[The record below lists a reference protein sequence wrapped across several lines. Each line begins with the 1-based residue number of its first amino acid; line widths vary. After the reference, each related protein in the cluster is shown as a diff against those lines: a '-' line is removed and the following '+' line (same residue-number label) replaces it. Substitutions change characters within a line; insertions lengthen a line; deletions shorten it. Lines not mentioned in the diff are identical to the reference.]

1 MSADGGD
8 PLAGLSLKERELLQY
23 LEDLQRNNPAEYDM
37 IAKQIQEGGNLGEV
51 LGDGSKAKK
60 KPPAPKGEMVTPEPG
75 FVAKTHSFTHQ
86 ARKTFVNLCKSDHV
100 DPPAQVEVPRGTPHM
115 PRPLCL
121 VSTSPPPLSPSP
133 SPSPLAGA
141 PDECQMRIPLSLGP
155 PREDLDKDGEVC
167 CVYDVVFHSETL
179 EAALNDKEFRGFV
192 LQLAAHQI
200 KEKHGDELSE
210 DFKFPKLANN
220 YKGLAPLPQLMRRK
234 GLSEAEATAKPA
246 SEGGGWDGG
255 GSRKPMVEEVSE
267 PEVPTTSLAAPTFVV
282 EPTTWGGG
290 AGAAAAEGGAEGDG
304 GGDEQQPAIE
314 CLAVRVHLPL
324 VDYCDELQLQLGAET
339 LTLHAPGKYAL
350 SVSLPRA
357 VAAEPLACSFET
369 ERRILRVVLAAA
381 AAPSAA
387 DGLSDASLPDASEQA
402 AVPAAERE
410 RRDKERRARTRAR
423 EQRAAA
429 PCRDNLPAA
438 DKGGA
443 ASSEP
448 ASGGATGE
456 GATSA
461 VGGAEGAA
469 AEPGG
474 TAAAASERAGDEPPT
489 GGAPDEPGKLLL
501 SNSVMWELEPVGAGL
516 WV

>member
-1 MSADGGD
+1 MSD

-37 IAKQIQEGGNLGEV
+37 IAKQIQEGGANLGKV
-51 LGDGSKAKK
+51 LGDGNKAKK
-60 KPPAPKGEMVTPEPG
+60 KLPAPKGEMVTPEPS
-75 FVAKTHSFTHQ
+75 FVAKTHSFTHH

-192 LQLAAHQI
+192 LQLAAHQVSPSPQSPSPQPPVHGCLPSNRGPFTELEQI
-200 KEKHGDELSE
+200 KEKHGDELSQ

-234 GLSEAEATAKPA
+234 GLSKAEAEAGAGAEAKPA
-246 SEGGGWDGG
+246 SEGGSSKGG

-324 VDYCDELQLQLGAET
+324 VDYCDELQLQLGVET

-369 ERRILRVVLAAA
+369 ERCILRVVLAAA

-387 DGLSDASLPDASEQA
+387 DGLSDASLPDASEQ
-402 AVPAAERE
+402 VS
-410 RRDKERRARTRAR
+410 
-423 EQRAAA
+423 AA
-429 PCRDNLPAA
+429 PSRRRPSLQSRPPSRPPPPPPQPTPNTQ
-438 DKGGA
+438 
-443 ASSEP
+443 SSP
-448 ASGGATGE
+448 PHPTP
-456 GATSA
+456 T
-461 VGGAEGAA
+461 
-469 AEPGG
+469 PGRRPRG
-474 TAAAASERAGDEPPT
+474 
-489 GGAPDEPGKLLL
+489 
-501 SNSVMWELEPVGAGL
+501 
-516 WV
+516 